1 MISLKNNN
9 SIHLVLLKDFYEIS
23 LLLLPFR
30 YKSPQNFKSQYFI
43 PMILQFFSVPPPFI
57 RHAWAS
63 MCSGTGFYHVAQ
75 VNLWPSYPPAWVSA
89 AGIIVAP
96 SCWPE
101 VDLVIYYLSY
111 TLSWR
116 HFFEKKSCI
125 NYVKSS
131 FSGKVF
137 LMFLESFLSPLLS
150 IAVKRQYEPGTL

>member
-9 SIHLVLLKDFYEIS
+9 SIHWVLLKDFYEIS
-23 LLLLPFR
+23 LLLLPFE
-30 YKSPQNFKSQYFI
+30 YESPQNSKTQFFI
-43 PMILQFFSVPPPFI
+43 PMILQCPAPFL
-57 RHAWAS
+57 RACMSLHVLRNRFLPRSPGELMTLLAS
-63 MCSGTGFYHVAQ
+63 CLIST
-75 VNLWPSYPPAWVSA
+75 

-111 TLSWR
+111 TLFWSLL
-116 HFFEKKSCI
+116 FLKKKRLCI

-137 LMFLESFLSPLLS
+137 LMFLESFLS
-150 IAVKRQYEPGTL
+150 